1 MNKCYIITEALRKRR
16 GQEYYPERCT
26 IGVAL
31 TLEGAEKYVLNH
43 CNRTI
48 ERIKNNPDMDIYY
61 KIDKVEYYY
70 GVIYLL
76 KQELRNRSEEDFII
90 GHAVHMYGISIE
102 CVKLI

>member
-1 MNKCYIITEALRKRR
+1 MNKSYVITEALRKGR
-16 GQEYYPERCT
+16 GQEYYPERYT

-31 TLEGAEKYVLNH
+31 TLEGAEKYVINY

-70 GVIYLL
+70 GVIHLL